1 MKVKELIEKL
11 QAVDPELMVVR
22 DGYEGGVCEVMDFST
37 QTVVLKANADWYY
50 GDHEILY
57 AKDDIRQ
64 YPESAKAT
72 VVYIT

>member
-37 QTVVLKANADWYY
+37 QTVALKANTAWYY

-57 AKDDIRQ
+57 AEDDDKQ
-64 YPESAKAT
+64 HSNSAKAT

>member
-37 QTVVLKANADWYY
+37 QTVALKANTAWYY

-57 AKDDIRQ
+57 AEDDNKQ
-64 YPESAKAT
+64 HPNSARAT